1 MESRIPQSVVK
12 RVPFKAFL
20 SSDHVTPATGKTIP
34 VQVSKNGAGFANLD
48 TPSNATEIG
57 AGWYY
62 INLATADIDTLGPL
76 IVRGTEGTIDP
87 AEVVYDVVDP
97 RNAGFT
103 ALPAAVA
110 DAAGGLPIS
119 TAGSLDMDA
128 ILADT
133 SDLQGNKGAWLTATS
148 VTVSDKTGFS
158 LVSTGLDLVTAW
170 TVDITGT
177 ISTVTAVTGLD
188 TGAIT
193 DSAFASGAIT
203 AGAFAANALVSATF
217 AADYYT
223 SINNEAKDVLFTDTY
238 AEPSDEAVPSTL
250 SIGDG
255 IRWLF
260 KGWRNKKH
268 QDSDDFDLYNAAG
281 DNIDQNAT
289 ISDDGTDFIKDTM
302 TGTG

>member
-97 RNAGFT
+97 FNAGFT
-103 ALPAAVA
+103 ALPAIVAGAASGIPLKDASNFLDVANMPAV
-110 DAAGGLPIS
+110 AAGG
-119 TAGSLDMDA
+119 AGGLFIA
-128 ILADT
+128 GTNAATVVTT
-133 SDLQGNKGAWLTATS
+133 SFTTTFTGNLS
-148 VTVSDKTGFS
+148 
-158 LVSTGLDLVTAW
+158 
-170 TVDITGT
+170 GT
-177 ISTVTAVTGLD
+177 IGGL
-188 TGAIT
+188 AAQAKT
-193 DSAFASGAIT
+193 D
-203 AGAFAANALVSATF
+203 V
-217 AADYYT
+217 
-223 SINNEAKDVLFTDTY
+223 NNEMLDVLFTDTY

-289 ISDDGTDFIKDTM
+289 ISDVGTDFIKDTM

>member
-1 MESRIPQSVVK
+1 
-12 RVPFKAFL
+12 
-20 SSDHVTPATGKTIP
+20 
-34 VQVSKNGAGFANLD
+34 
-48 TPSNATEIG
+48 
-57 AGWYY
+57 
-62 INLATADIDTLGPL
+62 
-76 IVRGTEGTIDP
+76 
-87 AEVVYDVVDP
+87 
-97 RNAGFT
+97 
-103 ALPAAVA
+103 
-110 DAAGGLPIS
+110 LPIS

-133 SDLQGNKGAWLTATS
+133 SDLQGNQGAWLTATS